1 MSRKLRKYLDLGL
14 PLVGSFLV
22 FTAVLTVTAP
32 VTKVLV
38 AALGLL
44 LIQSGVMKLTQAIIP
59 NERKYV
65 ALRREV
71 DYFILLVRRLNAAA
85 LGLKQIDSV
94 ETRAAFDAIQQR
106 MRESFDR
113 MSQLA
118 GKTDEEA
125 AALNLLIAAESETM
139 PGA

>member
-1 MSRKLRKYLDLGL
+1 MSRKIRKYLDLVL

-22 FTAVLTVTAP
+22 FTAVLTITAP
-32 VTKVLV
+32 VTRVLV

-85 LGLKQIDSV
+85 LGLKQVDNAD
-94 ETRAAFDAIQQR
+94 TRAAFEAIQQR

-125 AALNLLIAAESETM
+125 AALNLLIATDSEST

>member
-1 MSRKLRKYLDLGL
+1 MSRKMRKYLDLFL

-22 FTAVLTVTAP
+22 FTAVLTVTEP
-32 VTKVLV
+32 VTRVLV

-85 LGLKQIDSV
+85 LGMKQVDNAD
-94 ETRAAFDAIQQR
+94 TRAAFAAIQQR
-106 MRESFDR
+106 MRESYDR
-113 MSQLA
+113 MGQLA

-125 AALNLLIAAESETM
+125 AALNLLIAADSETT